1 MAQKSTKRMKNV
13 SNTVNKLQN
22 KLEDLD
28 EYHAQAQ
35 EHAMAQKSSDR
46 TEIERAN
53 QTIRELQKEL
63 EAARKEVDTKNLQ
76 MQQMKRN
83 ASEPS
88 DLVREK
94 LEKFETKENELDHD
108 AEIIATQ
115 SEELRKESER
125 LLTERDEVRKQKE
138 QWQKMI
144 DEVKDQ
150 KAKIEKRESELQ
162 TNHKKLLEL
171 HETLSEEKKKLHKK
185 AKKIKARE
193 KRLNALRNVQTQSYV
208 QPQSNFNHM
217 VPSSN
222 GSDYAESELTYFSD
236 GDTEIASVNSISD
249 DESQ

>member
-1 MAQKSTKRMKNV
+1 MAQKSSDRTDNV

-53 QTIRELQKEL
+53 QMIRELQKEL
-63 EAARKEVDTKNLQ
+63 ESARKEVDTRNLQ

-94 LEKFETKENELDHD
+94 LEKLETKQKELDHD

-138 QWQKMI
+138 QWQKMRRSA
-144 DEVKDQ
+144 Q
-150 KAKIEKRESELQ
+150 
-162 TNHKKLLEL
+162 
-171 HETLSEEKKKLHKK
+171 
-185 AKKIKARE
+185 
-193 KRLNALRNVQTQSYV
+193 
-208 QPQSNFNHM
+208 
-217 VPSSN
+217 
-222 GSDYAESELTYFSD
+222 AER
-236 GDTEIASVNSISD
+236 A
-249 DESQ
+249 